1 VTTNVI
7 NAVVAHGVV
16 AVFAL
21 MAIDALLPAA
31 SELVMLL
38 AGAVAAGV
46 IGHGVGGIGT
56 GPAAYV
62 ALAAAGTLGSLNG
75 AIIGWAIGRR
85 GGRRFVRRHGRWLR
99 VDAERLERA
108 ELWFA
113 RHGRAAVV
121 LGRVT
126 PVVRSFVSVTAG
138 VLRARFAS
146 YVALSLVGSA
156 IWCFGFAGAGW
167 ALGSSWDTVHGAFR
181 YVDLGTLAAIAG
193 AVAWLTL
200 RRRACTT

>member
-1 VTTNVI
+1 MTTSVI

-16 AVFAL
+16 AVFGL
-21 MAIDALLPAA
+21 MAIDAVLPAA

-46 IGHGVGGIGT
+46 IGHGVAGVGT
-56 GPAAYV
+56 GAAAYG

-75 AIIGWAIGRR
+75 AILGWAIGRR
-85 GGRRFVRRHGRWLR
+85 GGRRFVRRHGRWLG

-108 ELWFA
+108 ERWFA
-113 RHGRAAVV
+113 RHGRAAIV

-138 VLRARFAS
+138 VLGAPFGS

-167 ALGSSWDTVHGAFR
+167 ALGSSWDTVHGGFR
-181 YVDLGTLAAIAG
+181 YIDVATVGAIAA
-193 AVAWLTL
+193 AVAGMAL
-200 RRRACTT
+200 RRRARTT